1 MVRVQ
6 QHGVHAL
13 QDCEEFLSDTVV
25 SYRFLRQDFQ
35 FIEVQRDEI
44 PTPGRSIYRCFP
56 CPRIRSENLWSN
68 FSFLLPRTGVSLR
81 EPTTFCSLSIIYL
94 AFPPSKTPLLSAT
107 VEHADSRLSL
117 NDPSTYL

>member
-68 FSFLLPRTGVSLR
+68 FSFLLPRTGVSLC
-81 EPTTFCSLSIIYL
+81 EPTTFHFLFFIDYLSSI
-94 AFPPSKTPLLSAT
+94 SPLQNTLT
-107 VEHADSRLSL
+107 KRDRRTCRLKAK
-117 NDPSTYL
+117 PK